1 MILGR
6 QIACH
11 YLTMKKGSYRSS
23 ELDDETMYYDA
34 WLALGVPDEATDD
47 DLRYIAEND
56 DDFYDICDLFMRL
69 YNAED

>member
-1 MILGR
+1 MATIKERIKVLKMMD
-6 QIACH
+6 
-11 YLTMKKGSYRSS
+11 LLMS
-23 ELDDETMYYDA
+23 ELDDETMYYDV